1 MTNLYALIVGIEK
14 YDLPNWNRSG
24 PVAGAIE
31 MAYWCN
37 RIGMPFKN
45 IHMILSINDQDPT
58 WISGHQSTISHFKK
72 TGATIFEDTSL
83 NAIDTFW
90 RNTLPTLPNVDSKLL
105 VYWCGHGVTRPDRDR
120 ILLHTDYRPDNLP
133 NRVTSAHNLFA
144 TLTTQA
150 YGQLKEQLIIADVCG
165 DFIKQPVSPND
176 HSITNPVNTIAQHC
190 YFASVDGESAQIDN
204 GIGQFTKSTLEVLK
218 QYTQWPDLD
227 DLKTRMDKKFRNGSS
242 KAFKIWIRTPQEEYD
257 EIGDKSDHAK
267 DATKQPSSEDVKQL
281 IRTCNEHIKRNE
293 LEDLFHALES
303 FVHDEKNSSSSS
315 LRNTLQ
321 ILQNQFSAY
330 KTGKMRGT
338 LKPDPDTHRH
348 TLIESTQDFLTT
360 LTSDLRKTIDRS
372 TVPQG
377 TPKNPNDFF
386 REHVHNLLKG
396 NNELT
401 RFFSEE
407 LFPKKKDIEVDPV
420 VDHLIGPP
428 VPTDYDYPLLRLRN
442 LLQDLEE
449 ASKRLDPS
457 CRLAL
462 NAVIELLSIASFPPQ
477 DRECVEVAMKEVLLS
492 TPQSGSDFALN
503 TTNSKDAEKLL
514 VATRLKLTNR
524 NINGLD
530 FNQLLNNNYREGD
543 RSTPMLDIIHVVPEP
558 KNVPDNESTVDFYAK
573 CILTDLNL
581 EQPETAWKESLNR
594 ELTARK
600 GRKGDGKVVAMMIS
614 QDKKTAIQV
623 LRNSI
628 PLLLVVVLPAKS
640 IVRYSTVFND
650 RAAIEQILTRILRS
664 PQK

>member
-1 MTNLYALIVGIEK
+1 
-14 YDLPNWNRSG
+14 
-24 PVAGAIE
+24 
-31 MAYWCN
+31 
-37 RIGMPFKN
+37 
-45 IHMILSINDQDPT
+45 
-58 WISGHQSTISHFKK
+58 
-72 TGATIFEDTSL
+72 
-83 NAIDTFW
+83 
-90 RNTLPTLPNVDSKLL
+90 
-105 VYWCGHGVTRPDRDR
+105 
-120 ILLHTDYRPDNLP
+120 
-133 NRVTSAHNLFA
+133 
-144 TLTTQA
+144 
-150 YGQLKEQLIIADVCG
+150 
-165 DFIKQPVSPND
+165 
-176 HSITNPVNTIAQHC
+176 
-190 YFASVDGESAQIDN
+190 
-204 GIGQFTKSTLEVLK
+204 
-218 QYTQWPDLD
+218 
-227 DLKTRMDKKFRNGSS
+227 MDKKFRNGSS

-267 DATKQPSSEDVKQL
+267 DATMQPSSEDVMQL
-281 IRTCNEHIKRNE
+281 ISTCNEHIKRNE
-293 LEDLFHALES
+293 LEELFHALES
-303 FVHDEKNSSSSS
+303 FVQDEKNSSSTS

-420 VDHLIGPP
+420 VDHLIGPL
-428 VPTDYDYPLLRLRN
+428 VPTDDDYPLLRLRS

-462 NAVIELLSIASFPPQ
+462 NSVIELLSIASFPPQ
-477 DRECVEVAMKEVLLS
+477 DRECVEVAMKEVLQS

-524 NINGLD
+524 DINGLD
-530 FNQLLNNNYREGD
+530 FNQLLNNSYREGD

-573 CILTDLNL
+573 CILTDLNSD
-581 EQPETAWKESLNR
+581 QPETAWKESLNR

-600 GRKGDGKVVAMMIS
+600 GRRGDGKVVAMMIS

-650 RAAIEQILTRILRS
+650 RAAIEQILKKILRS

>member
-14 YDLPNWNRSG
+14 YDLPSWSCSG

-37 RIGMPFKN
+37 SIGMPFKN
-45 IHMILSINDQDPT
+45 LYMFLTINDQEPK
-58 WISGHQSTISHFKK
+58 WLSGQQSTISHFRK
-72 TGATIFEDTSL
+72 TGATIVEDTSL

-90 RNTLPTLPNVDSKLL
+90 RNTLPTLPNGDSKLL
-105 VYWCGHGVTRPDRDR
+105 VYWCGHGVTGTDRDR
-120 ILLHTDYRPDNLP
+120 ILLHTDYHPDNLS
-133 NRVTSAHNLFA
+133 NRVTSADNLVASLA
-144 TLTTQA
+144 TQS
-150 YGQLKEQLIIADVCG
+150 YRRFKEQLIVADVCG
-165 DFIKQPVSPND
+165 DFSNYLVSPNA
-176 HSITNPVNTIAQHC
+176 HPTVKPVGTVTQHC
-190 YFASVDGESAQIDN
+190 YFATVDGQLTQIQN
-204 GIGQFTKSTLEVLK
+204 GIGQFTQSTLEVLSE
-218 QYTQWPDLD
+218 YSAWPNLD
-227 DLKTRMDKKFRNGSS
+227 ELKIKMDKTFRNGGS

-267 DATKQPSSEDVKQL
+267 DATMQPSSEDVKQL
-281 IRTCNEHIKRNE
+281 ISTCNEHIKKNE
-293 LEDLFHALES
+293 LEELFHALES
-303 FVHDEKNSSSSS
+303 FVHDEKNSSSTS

-420 VDHLIGPP
+420 VDHLIGPL
-428 VPTDYDYPLLRLRN
+428 VPTDDDYPLLRLRS
-442 LLQDLEE
+442 LLQGLEE

-462 NAVIELLSIASFPPQ
+462 NSVIELLSITSFPPQ
-477 DRECVEVAMKEVLLS
+477 DRECVEVAMKEVLQS

-524 NINGLD
+524 DINGLD
-530 FNQLLNNNYREGD
+530 FNQLLNNSYREGD

-558 KNVPDNESTVDFYAK
+558 KNVPDNESIVDFYAK

-600 GRKGDGKVVAMMIS
+600 GRRGDGKVVAMMIS

-650 RAAIEQILTRILRS
+650 RAAIEQILKSILRS

>member
-45 IHMILSINDQDPT
+45 LYMFLSINDQDPT
-58 WISGHQSTISHFKK
+58 WLSEQQSTISHFRK
-72 TGATIFEDTSL
+72 TGATIVEDTSL

-105 VYWCGHGVTRPDRDR
+105 VYWCGHGVTGTDRDR
-120 ILLHTDYRPDNLP
+120 ILLHTDYRPDNLS
-133 NRVTSAHNLFA
+133 NRVTSADNLVASLA
-144 TLTTQA
+144 TQT
-150 YGQLKEQLIIADVCG
+150 YRRFKEQLIVADVCG
-165 DFIKQPVSPND
+165 DFSNYLVSPNA
-176 HSITNPVNTIAQHC
+176 HPTLKPVGTVTQHC
-190 YFASVDGESAQIDN
+190 YFATVDGQLTQIQN
-204 GIGQFTKSTLEVLK
+204 GIGQFTQSTLEVLSE
-218 QYTQWPDLD
+218 YSAWPNLD
-227 DLKTRMDKKFRNGSS
+227 ELKIKMDKTFRNGGS

-267 DATKQPSSEDVKQL
+267 DATMQPSSEDVKKL
-281 IRTCNEHIKRNE
+281 ISTCNEHIKRNE
-293 LEDLFHALES
+293 LAELFHALES
-303 FVHDEKNSSSSS
+303 FVQDEKNSSSTS

-420 VDHLIGPP
+420 VDHLIGPL
-428 VPTDYDYPLLRLRN
+428 VPTDDDYPLLRLRS

-462 NAVIELLSIASFPPQ
+462 NSVIELLSIASFPPQ
-477 DRECVEVAMKEVLLS
+477 DRECVEVAMKEVLQS

-524 NINGLD
+524 DINGLD
-530 FNQLLNNNYREGD
+530 FNQLLNNSYREGD

-573 CILTDLNL
+573 CILTDLNSD
-581 EQPETAWKESLNR
+581 QPETAWKESLNR

-600 GRKGDGKVVAMMIS
+600 GRRGDGKVVAMMIS

-650 RAAIEQILTRILRS
+650 RAAIEQILKSILRG

>member
-14 YDLPNWNRSG
+14 YDLPKWNRSG

-37 RIGMPFKN
+37 RIGIPFKN
-45 IHMILSINDQDPT
+45 LYMFLSINDQDAA
-58 WISGHQSTISHFKK
+58 WEKEQKDQLGHFKK
-72 TGATIFEDTSL
+72 SGAKIVEDSKL
-83 NAIDTFW
+83 DAIDTFW
-90 RNTLPTLPNVDSKLL
+90 REKLPNIANGDSKLL
-105 VYWCGHGVTRPDRDR
+105 VYWCGHGVTRSDRDR
-120 ILLHTDYRPDNLP
+120 VFLHTDYNPHQLSG
-133 NRVTSAHNLFA
+133 RVTSFNNFRA
-144 TLTTQA
+144 TLATHA
-150 YGQLKEQLIIADVCG
+150 YHKFQEQLIVADVCG
-165 DFIKQPVSPND
+165 DFREQVSPNALPPVNPVD
-176 HSITNPVNTIAQHC
+176 SITQHC
-190 YFASVDGESAQIDN
+190 YFATVDGQPTQIQQ
-204 GIGQFTKSTLEVLK
+204 GMGQFTHSTLEVLSE
-218 QYTQWPDLD
+218 YHAWPSLD
-227 DLKTRMDKKFRNGSS
+227 ELKKRMDATFRNGSLNP
-242 KAFKIWIRTPQEEYD
+242 FKISIRTPREDYD
-257 EIGDKSDHAK
+257 DSDDDSAK
-267 DATKQPSSEDVKQL
+267 ANDASLQSSSEDVKQL
-281 IRTCNEHIKRNE
+281 ISTCNEHIKKNE
-293 LEDLFHALES
+293 LEELFDALES
-303 FVHDEKNSSSSS
+303 FVQDEKNSSSTSH
-315 LRNTLQ
+315 RNTLQ
-321 ILQNQFSAY
+321 ILHNQFSAY

-338 LKPDPDTHRH
+338 LKPDPDTNRH

-360 LTSDLRKTIDRS
+360 LTSDLRKNLNQS
-372 TVPQG
+372 TVLQR

-401 RFFSEE
+401 RVLSEE
-407 LFPKKKDIEVDPV
+407 LFPRKKDIEVDPV

-442 LLQDLEE
+442 LLQELEE
-449 ASKRLDPS
+449 TSKFLDPAS
-457 CRLAL
+457 QLAL
-462 NAVIELLSIASFPPQ
+462 NAIIELLSIASFPPQ
-477 DRECVEVAMKEVLLS
+477 DRECVEVAMKEVLQS

-530 FNQLLNNNYREGD
+530 FNQLLNNSYREGD

-558 KNVPDNESTVDFYAK
+558 ANVPDNVSTVDFYAK

-581 EQPETAWKESLNR
+581 DQPETAWKESLNR
-594 ELTARK
+594 ELTVRK

-628 PLLLVVVLPAKS
+628 PLLLVVVLPEKS
-640 IVRYSTVFND
+640 VVRYSTVFND
-650 RAAIEQILTRILRS
+650 RAGIEQILKRILRS

>member
-14 YDLPNWNRSG
+14 YDLLGWNRSG

-37 RIGMPFKN
+37 SIGMPLKN
-45 IHMILSINDQDPT
+45 LYMFLSINDQDPM
-58 WISGHQSTISHFKK
+58 WVSGHQSTISHFRK
-72 TGATIFEDTSL
+72 TGATILEDTSL
-83 NAIDTFW
+83 NTIDTFW
-90 RNTLPTLPNVDSKLL
+90 RNTLPTLPNADKLL
-105 VYWCGHGVTRPDRDR
+105 VYWCGHGVTRSDRDR
-120 ILLHTDYRPDNLP
+120 VFLHTDYNPHQLSG
-133 NRVTSAHNLFA
+133 RVTSFNNFRA
-144 TLTTQA
+144 TLATHA
-150 YGQLKEQLIIADVCG
+150 YHKFQEQLILADVCG
-165 DFIKQPVSPND
+165 DFREQVSPNALPPANPVD
-176 HSITNPVNTIAQHC
+176 SITQHC
-190 YFASVDGESAQIDN
+190 YFATVDGQPTQIQK
-204 GIGQFTKSTLEVLK
+204 GMGQFTQSTLEVLSE
-218 QYTQWPDLD
+218 YHAWPSLD
-227 DLKTRMDKKFRNGSS
+227 ELKKRMDATFRNGSLNP
-242 KAFKIWIRTPQEEYD
+242 FKISIRTPREDYD
-257 EIGDKSDHAK
+257 DSDDDSAKAK
-267 DATKQPSSEDVKQL
+267 DASLQSSSEDVKQL
-281 IRTCNEHIKRNE
+281 ISTCNEHIKKNE
-293 LEDLFHALES
+293 LEELFDALES
-303 FVHDEKNSSSSS
+303 FVHDLTHASSTSH
-315 LRNTLQ
+315 RNTLQ

-338 LKPDPDTHRH
+338 LKPDPDTNRH

-360 LTSDLRKTIDRS
+360 LTSDLRKNLNQS
-372 TVPQG
+372 TVLQR

-401 RFFSEE
+401 RVLSEE
-407 LFPKKKDIEVDPV
+407 LFPRKKDIEVDPV

-442 LLQDLEE
+442 LLQELEE
-449 ASKRLDPS
+449 TSKFLDPA
-457 CRLAL
+457 CQLAL
-462 NAVIELLSIASFPPQ
+462 NAIIELLSIASFPPQ
-477 DRECVEVAMKEVLLS
+477 DRECVEVAMKEVLQS

-514 VATRLKLTNR
+514 VATRLRLTNR

-530 FNQLLNNNYREGD
+530 FNQLLNNSYREGD

-558 KNVPDNESTVDFYAK
+558 ANVPDNVSTVDFYAK

-581 EQPETAWKESLNR
+581 DQPETAWKESLNR
-594 ELTARK
+594 ELTVRK

-628 PLLLVVVLPAKS
+628 PLLLVVVLPEKS
-640 IVRYSTVFND
+640 VVRYSTVFND
-650 RAAIEQILTRILRS
+650 RAGIEQILKRILRS

>member
-14 YDLPNWNRSG
+14 YDLPHWSRSG

-37 RIGMPFKN
+37 SIGMPFKN
-45 IHMILSINDQDPT
+45 LYMFLTINDQEPK
-58 WISGHQSTISHFKK
+58 WLSGQQSTISHFRK
-72 TGATIFEDTSL
+72 TGATIVEDTSL

-90 RNTLPTLPNVDSKLL
+90 RNTLPTLPNGDSKLL
-105 VYWCGHGVTRPDRDR
+105 VYWCGHGVTGTDRDR
-120 ILLHTDYRPDNLP
+120 ILLHTDYHPDNLS
-133 NRVTSAHNLFA
+133 NRVTSADNLVASLA
-144 TLTTQA
+144 TQT
-150 YGQLKEQLIIADVCG
+150 YRRFKEQLIVADVCG
-165 DFIKQPVSPND
+165 DFSNYLVSPNP
-176 HSITNPVNTIAQHC
+176 HPPVKPVGTITQHC
-190 YFASVDGESAQIDN
+190 YFASVDGQATQIQN
-204 GIGQFTKSTLEVLK
+204 GIGQFTQSTLEVLSE
-218 QYTQWPDLD
+218 YPAWPNLD
-227 DLKTRMDKKFRNGSS
+227 ELKIKMDETFRNGGS

-267 DATKQPSSEDVKQL
+267 DATMQPSSEDVKQL
-281 IRTCNEHIKRNE
+281 ISTCNEHIKKNE
-293 LEDLFHALES
+293 LEELFHALES
-303 FVHDEKNSSSSS
+303 FVHDEKNSSSTS

-420 VDHLIGPP
+420 VDHLIGPL
-428 VPTDYDYPLLRLRN
+428 VPTDDDYPLLRLRS
-442 LLQDLEE
+442 LLQGLEE

-462 NAVIELLSIASFPPQ
+462 NSVIELLSIASFPPQ
-477 DRECVEVAMKEVLLS
+477 DRECVEVAMKEVLQS

-524 NINGLD
+524 DINGLD
-530 FNQLLNNNYREGD
+530 FNQLLNNSYREGD

-558 KNVPDNESTVDFYAK
+558 KNVPDNESIVDFYAK

-600 GRKGDGKVVAMMIS
+600 GRRGDGKVVAMMIS

-650 RAAIEQILTRILRS
+650 RAAIEQILKSILRS

>member
-14 YDLPNWNRSG
+14 YDLPHWSRSG

-37 RIGMPFKN
+37 SIGMPFKN
-45 IHMILSINDQDPT
+45 LYMFLTINDQEPK
-58 WISGHQSTISHFKK
+58 WLSGQQSTISHFRK
-72 TGATIFEDTSL
+72 TGATIVEDTSL

-133 NRVTSAHNLFA
+133 NRVTSADNLVASLA
-144 TLTTQA
+144 TQT
-150 YGQLKEQLIIADVCG
+150 YRRFKEQLIVADVCG
-165 DFIKQPVSPND
+165 DFSNYLVSPNP
-176 HSITNPVNTIAQHC
+176 HPPVKPVGTITQHC
-190 YFASVDGESAQIDN
+190 YFASVDGQATQIHN
-204 GIGQFTKSTLEVLK
+204 GIGQFTQSTLEVLSE
-218 QYTQWPDLD
+218 YPAWPNLD
-227 DLKTRMDKKFRNGSS
+227 ELKIKMDETFRNGGS

-267 DATKQPSSEDVKQL
+267 YATMQPSSEDVKQL
-281 IRTCNEHIKRNE
+281 ISTCNEHIKRNE
-293 LEDLFHALES
+293 LEELFHALES
-303 FVHDEKNSSSSS
+303 FVQDEKNSSSTSH
-315 LRNTLQ
+315 RNTLQ

-407 LFPKKKDIEVDPV
+407 LFPKKKDIEVDPL
-420 VDHLIGPP
+420 VDHLIGPL
-428 VPTDYDYPLLRLRN
+428 VPTDDDYPLLRLRS

-462 NAVIELLSIASFPPQ
+462 NSVIELLSIASFPPQ
-477 DRECVEVAMKEVLLS
+477 DRECVEVAMKEVLQS

-524 NINGLD
+524 DINGLD
-530 FNQLLNNNYREGD
+530 FNQLLNNSYREGD

-558 KNVPDNESTVDFYAK
+558 KNVPDNESIVDFYAK
-573 CILTDLNL
+573 CILTDLNSD
-581 EQPETAWKESLNR
+581 QPETAWKESLNR

-600 GRKGDGKVVAMMIS
+600 GRRGDGKVVAMMIS

-650 RAAIEQILTRILRS
+650 RAAIEQILKSILRS